1 MKTLELLEVKQKLKG
16 KDEQTRKGGGESVMV
31 MVVVVFVCLFARESL
46 AGQVPPTT
54 SLSTVSLRTPS
65 SCC

>member
-16 KDEQTRKGGGESVMV
+16 KEVVMAIMV
-31 MVVVVFVCLFARESL
+31 VVVVVFVCLFARESL

>member
-16 KDEQTRKGGGESVMV
+16 KDEQTRKGGGDGDGDGGGV
-31 MVVVVFVCLFARESL
+31 VCLFSRESL

-54 SLSTVSLRTPS
+54 SLSTVSLRTPY